1 MKDYL
6 KSFHDSLQGQKVNTY
21 VKLGFCCDE
30 EIRLEL
36 RRQLIRMLNR
46 HSQIFIMML
55 TVQLPEAYVDA
66 TETLNMYG
74 GLNWKTRYPGCV
86 KEMQHM

>member
-66 TETLNMYG
+66 TERDYMPRHTGPKHVTLT
-74 GLNWKTRYPGCV
+74 LLLT
-86 KEMQHM
+86 